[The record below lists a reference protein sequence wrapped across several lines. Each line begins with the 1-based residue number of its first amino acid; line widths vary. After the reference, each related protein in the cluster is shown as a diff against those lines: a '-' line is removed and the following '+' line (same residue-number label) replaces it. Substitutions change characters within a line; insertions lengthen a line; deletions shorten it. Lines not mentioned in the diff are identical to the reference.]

1 MKRKIIVVVC
11 SALTFLSICLYW
23 NFRFVPFDIVTLV
36 NEEYVISKDNYLPLF
51 NSNLKNVL
59 RYYNEDFTEQNGL
72 VYIRYSLYRNN
83 ELIYN
88 YTKKAN
94 DSEWLSTR

>member
-1 MKRKIIVVVC
+1 VC
-11 SALTFLSICLYW
+11 SALTLLSICLYW

-51 NSNLKNVL
+51 NNNLKTVL
-59 RYYNEDFTEQNGL
+59 RYYDEDFTEQNGL

-94 DSEWLSTR
+94 DSAWLSTR

>member
-1 MKRKIIVVVC
+1 
-11 SALTFLSICLYW
+11 
-23 NFRFVPFDIVTLV
+23 VPFAKVTLV
-36 NEEYVISKDNYLPLF
+36 KEEYVISKDNYLPLF
-51 NSNLKNVL
+51 NNNLKTVL
-59 RYYNEDFTEQNGL
+59 RYYDEDFTEQNGL

-94 DSEWLSTR
+94 DSSWLSTR